1 MRSSLFAVISLGLFV
16 LHGSAWAE
24 DKPAAAKPAETAAA
38 GEPAKPAAAGKPVTL
53 KGTMTCGKCA
63 LQETDKCQN
72 VLKVGKAGK
81 EVKYY
86 LAHNDLAEKNHETV
100 CSGEAKA
107 TVKGTVAEEG
117 GKKVLTASSIKYQ

>member
-1 MRSSLFAVISLGLFV
+1 MRRVLFAVVSLGIFAFGPAAL
-16 LHGSAWAE
+16 AAE
-24 DKPAAAKPAETAAA
+24 DKPADKPAAVKPAEAVAAPA
-38 GEPAKPAAAGKPVTL
+38 GAAKPVTL

-63 LQETDKCQN
+63 LNETEKCQN

-86 LAHNDLAEKNHETV
+86 LAANDLSEKSHETV

-107 TVKGTVAEEG
+107 TVKGTVTEEG
-117 GKKVLTASSIKYQ
+117 GKKTLTASSIKYQ